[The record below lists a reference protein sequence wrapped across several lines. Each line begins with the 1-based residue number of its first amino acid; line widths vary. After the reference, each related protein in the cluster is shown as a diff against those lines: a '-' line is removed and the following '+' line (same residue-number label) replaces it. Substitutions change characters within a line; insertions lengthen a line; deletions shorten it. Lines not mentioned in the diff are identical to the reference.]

1 MLHVTKVI
9 LDSSFFRDWIG
20 QQSIQWSSNDASKIA
35 GLLEEW
41 LNRVVPATRTDD
53 DAYLT
58 AFQDAREKALE
69 HLDDQLQNGIPL
81 SDAVEEALDTFLESL
96 KDKLKANDDDLTV
109 TWKEKFEAIRA
120 EVEREAGRREPGG
133 SGP

>member
-9 LDSSFFRDWIG
+9 LDSNFFRNWIG
-20 QQSIQWSSNDASKIA
+20 QEPIDWSADDASKIA

-41 LNRVVPATRTDD
+41 LNTVVPATPSDD

-58 AFQDAREKALE
+58 SVENAREKALK
-69 HLDDQLQNGIPL
+69 HLSDQLQNGVRL
-81 SDAVEEALDTFLESL
+81 SDAVEKALDTFLASL
-96 KDKLKANDDDLTV
+96 KKGLQANDADLTLS
-109 TWKEKFEAIRA
+109 WREKFDAIRA
-120 EVEREAGRREPGG
+120 EVDREAGRREPGD